1 MTIKRSC
8 EAKGVDIMRVS
19 QLFNPTLREVPAEA
33 EVISHQLMVR
43 AGLIRKSAS
52 GLYTYLPLGLRIL
65 KKMEA
70 IVRQEMEAKGGQEIL
85 MPILQPAELW
95 KESGR
100 WEAYGAEL
108 MRIKDRHNR
117 EFCLGPTHEEIITD
131 LIRGEIRSYKQLPL
145 LLYQI
150 QNKYRDERRPRFG
163 LMRGREFVMKDL
175 YSFDQDETGMDESY
189 QKMYDAYC
197 RIFTRCGLGYRA
209 VEADAGAIGG
219 TGATHEFMVL
229 ADSGE
234 NAVVYCPEC
243 SYAANVEKAECHP
256 QVIEDVS
263 PEGPRKLV
271 STPNVKTINDLV
283 EFLAVRKTALVK
295 SLLYQGDE
303 KLLLVLVRGDR
314 EVNEIKLNN
323 ALGGFLSLQLASPEV
338 VLTLLGCQPGSVGP
352 IEVPNELMVIA
363 DAEVP
368 LMKSAV
374 CGANKAAYHFV
385 DVVPSTEFRI
395 DKVFDLRMMETGE
408 ACPKC
413 GVPLKDARGIEV
425 GQVFKLGTKYSKAL
439 GATYLDING
448 EEKFCEMGC
457 YGVGVSRSIAAAIEQ
472 NHDDY
477 GIIWPMPL
485 APYQCIIV
493 PVNTKEALVVETA
506 VNLYLEL
513 QRLGVE
519 VILDDRDERAGVK
532 FKDADMVGY
541 PIRITIGSKTL
552 ANGQVELRERKTNE
566 TQLILIEELAQQVK
580 AIIEKALLF

>member
-1 MTIKRSC
+1 
-8 EAKGVDIMRVS
+8 MRVS
-19 QLFNPTLREVPAEA
+19 QLLNPTLREVPAEA
-33 EVISHQLMVR
+33 DVISHQLMVK

-52 GLYTYLPLGLRIL
+52 GLYNYLPLGLRIL
-65 KKMEA
+65 RKMET
-70 IVRQEMEAKGGQEIL
+70 IVREEMDAKGGQEIL

-100 WEAYGAEL
+100 WEVYGAEL

-175 YSFDQDETGMDESY
+175 YSFDRDEAGLDESY
-189 QKMYDAYC
+189 LKMYNAYC

-219 TGATHEFMVL
+219 TGGTHEFMVL

-243 SYAANVEKAECHP
+243 SYAANVEKAECRP
-256 QVIEDVS
+256 EIIEDVS
-263 PEGPRKLV
+263 PEEPRKLLA
-271 STPNVKTINDLV
+271 TPNVKSLDALAK
-283 EFLAVRKTALVK
+283 FLTVPKTNLVK
-295 SLLYQGDE
+295 SMLYQGD
-303 KLLLVLVRGDR
+303 KTLFLVLVRGDR
-314 EVNEIKLNN
+314 EVNEVKLNN
-323 ALGGFLSLQLASPEV
+323 ALGGFASLKLASPEAV
-338 VLTLLGCQPGSVGP
+338 STLLGCMPGSVGP
-352 IEVPNELMVIA
+352 IEVPADLRVIA

-368 LMKSAV
+368 LMNSAV
-374 CGANKAAYHFV
+374 CGANKDDYHFV
-385 DVVPSTEFRI
+385 NVVPSTEFRI
-395 DKVFDLRMMETGE
+395 DQVLDLRMMQPGE
-408 ACPKC
+408 ACLKC
-413 GVPLKDARGIEV
+413 GVALKEARGIEV

-439 GATYLDING
+439 GATFLDING
-448 EEKFCEMGC
+448 EEKFFVMGC
-457 YGVGVSRSIAAAIEQ
+457 YGVGVSRSIAAAVEQ

-493 PVNTKEALVVETA
+493 PVTTKEPLVLEAA
-506 VNLYLEL
+506 VNLYQEL

-532 FKDADMVGY
+532 FKDADLVGY
-541 PIRITIGSKTL
+541 PIRVTIGSKTL
-552 ANGQVELRERKTNE
+552 ANGQVELKERKTSE
-566 TQLILIEELAQQVK
+566 TQLLLIEEAAGQVK
-580 AIIEKALLF
+580 SLIEKALRA